1 VCAILAQPQLHPPL
15 PAPSLPG
22 GGPGRSMPATERF
35 FCCASVS
42 GLHVY
47 AHASKRGVC
56 ACDVCLRVCVCM
68 VLAHACAFACV
79 HVRICACVHACMCA
93 CVHVCMHACV
103 HACMCVCARARELAR
118 ATSRPRPFQCRGD
131 LLWCARE
138 RCCSDNSAL
147 AGRFLTIRH
156 KRGVHVVQGH
166 YLAFRCIPLLSSIP
180 HAQYPSSSLCS
191 HNPVVTVQRRTHIN
205 QRSRKN

>member
-1 VCAILAQPQLHPPL
+1 MRTYVRAIVQACIRAFEHAGMLA
-15 PAPSLPG
+15 
-22 GGPGRSMPATERF
+22 
-35 FCCASVS
+35 
-42 GLHVY
+42 
-47 AHASKRGVC
+47 
-56 ACDVCLRVCVCM
+56 CM
-68 VLAHACAFACV
+68 HSCIRTYVHACVRACWHTGIQACLHTGMLACV
-79 HVRICACVHACMCA
+79 RACMCA

-103 HACMCVCARARELAR
+103 CVRARASSRER

-156 KRGVHVVQGH
+156 KRRVHVVQGH

-180 HAQYPSSSLCS
+180 HAQYPSCILCS
-191 HNPVVTVQRRTHIN
+191 HNPHGNRTHIN
-205 QRSRKN
+205 QSKEISHELKIART